1 MELVRSLRELF
12 ASVSDAPHAG
22 PAEVLASGG
31 HQSLPPDLVAEAI
44 TNYADTAPLEVA
56 QHLAPF
62 VMAHSAVPGA
72 AEAANWTGDG
82 IGPDLETGFELL
94 STVPAVSDHPGDHDF
109 GVDHDFGHDVGDVAH
124 DVGHDVGDAADAAEH
139 GLDDVTDHA
148 LDHGFG
154 HAFTPQPQHGGPDLL
169 DLDFGHGQSA
179 AANVAGHGAPSV
191 AQHDPAAGWAA
202 EFGAHDDPSFAEGL
216 IDTGL
221 DDPSGLDDDL
231 FDHGLQ
237 HHGHGLGEHTLID
250 HLDTA
255 DPEDHHDLPFEHG
268 GA

>member
-1 MELVRSLRELF
+1 MVDMELVRSLRELF

-72 AEAANWTGDG
+72 AAAANWSGDG
-82 IGPDLETGFELL
+82 IGPGLDSGFELL
-94 STVPAVSDHPGDHDF
+94 STVPAVSEHPGDHDF
-109 GVDHDFGHDVGDVAH
+109 AGDHDFGPDFGPHVAHDVAHDVDGAADVVQHDLDHALDHDFGHP
-124 DVGHDVGDAADAAEH
+124 
-139 GLDDVTDHA
+139 
-148 LDHGFG
+148 
-154 HAFTPQPQHGGPDLL
+154 FTPAPPHHGGPDAL
-169 DLDFGHGQSA
+169 DLDFGHGQA
-179 AANVAGHGAPSV
+179 AAAFAPGHGSESV
-191 AQHDPAAGWAA
+191 PHHDPAAGWAA
-202 EFGAHDDPSFAEGL
+202 EFGSHDDPSFAEGL

-231 FDHGLQ
+231 FDHSRSLMDRDATRPGTRS
-237 HHGHGLGEHTLID
+237 E
-250 HLDTA
+250 
-255 DPEDHHDLPFEHG
+255 P
-268 GA
+268 